1 MAIVKMANGDFVTH
15 VYNDP
20 KLIAEAE
27 KKGFSLV
34 VESSDNKK
42 PKGRRREVTGSNES
56 ETTETQKVEAG
67 AV

>member
-1 MAIVKMANGDFVTH
+1 MSTVKMAKGDFATH

-27 KKGFSLV
+27 KKGFSMV
-34 VESSDNKK
+34 VESSNNKN